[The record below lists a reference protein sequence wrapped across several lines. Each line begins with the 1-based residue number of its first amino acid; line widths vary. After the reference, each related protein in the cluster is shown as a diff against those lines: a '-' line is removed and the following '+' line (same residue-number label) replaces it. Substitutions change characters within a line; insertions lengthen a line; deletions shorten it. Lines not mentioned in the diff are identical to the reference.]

1 MMVLV
6 SDLHLTDE
14 RTAQNVNPEAFKLF
28 AGEVAATARKRG
40 AKETVLVLL
49 GDTMDLVRSDFWL
62 RQLIPPDERPWGGD
76 LDPRTGMNANS
87 PAIERQFLTVL
98 TEILASPTARQLQAT
113 LAELERTCPAFSVRY
128 VIGNHDRVLWN
139 FPALQTAIRQ
149 AIPQISGFSSS
160 VESEEYGIIAR
171 HGHEWDLN
179 CHGWEFR
186 NKVLLPQENVPR
198 FAPESYQV
206 MAIGEAVTA
215 ELMGGLIYH
224 AAQLGTPP
232 GIVEQLKDVNNLRP
246 MLHVFEW
253 LDWIGARESREEQ
266 KRLYEALRRA
276 LDGLLACSLARRWER
291 MRTDLLVS
299 ADLIDRLQQARV
311 LVLGPDFGS
320 FRGRLGGLKRLERL
334 FPLLFKEE
342 DILREGARSE
352 DVFRTPR
359 AGSAIQRVIYG
370 HTHRAR
376 HDYFHGNQD
385 GTVQMYINTGTYL
398 PLITEA
404 EDGESFASSIQMVY
418 VYLYRV
424 DEDLDTKDPGTT
436 SMDVWTGIRRKV
448 YSQPVRFQR
457 GSSFQRERSV

>member
-1 MMVLV
+1 
-6 SDLHLTDE
+6 
-14 RTAQNVNPEAFKLF
+14 
-28 AGEVAATARKRG
+28 
-40 AKETVLVLL
+40 
-49 GDTMDLVRSDFWL
+49 
-62 RQLIPPDERPWGGD
+62 
-76 LDPRTGMNANS
+76 
-87 PAIERQFLTVL
+87 
-98 TEILASPTARQLQAT
+98 
-113 LAELERTCPAFSVRY
+113 VRY
-128 VIGNHDRVLWN
+128 VVGNHDRVLWN

-149 AIPQISGFSSS
+149 ALPQISGFTASI
-160 VESEEYGIIAR
+160 ESEEYGVIAR

-186 NKVLLPQENVPR
+186 NKVLLPRENVPR
-198 FAPESYQV
+198 FSPESYQV

-215 ELMGGLIYH
+215 ELMGGLIHH

-232 GIVEQLKDVNNLRP
+232 AIVEQLKDVNNLRP

-253 LDWIGARESREEQ
+253 LDWIGAPESREEQ

-276 LDGLLACSLARRWER
+276 LDGLLGCSLARRWDR

-311 LVLGPDFGS
+311 LVLGPNFGS
-320 FRGRLGGLKRLERL
+320 FRGRVGGLKRLERL
-334 FPLLFKEE
+334 FPVLFKE
-342 DILREGARSE
+342 DDTLLEGARSE
-352 DVFRTPR
+352 EVFRAPR

-385 GTVQMYINTGTYL
+385 GTVQMYVNTGTYL

-404 EDGESFASSIQMVY
+404 ADGESFASSIQMVY

-424 DEDLDTKDPGTT
+424 DEDRDTKEPGTT

-448 YSQPVRFQR
+448 YTAGATPARKTPR
-457 GSSFQRERSV
+457 AR